1 MAPGTQVKIGS
12 EDFEQVADA
21 LETDL
26 GAAEVETETAE
37 AVRSELIEQRE
48 WLAER
53 LEGNGSSLRKTM
65 PDTDAD
71 NGLSRYVA
79 RTAQFYTG
87 VNDSIPVTATFDLQE
102 WIDEQGYDASVSGV
116 TDDAGDEIAALVD
129 LLVDDLLINHFEMD
143 PTAAARRWKGLL

>member
-1 MAPGTQVKIGS
+1 M
-12 EDFEQVADA
+12 
-21 LETDL
+21 ETA
-26 GAAEVETETAE
+26 AAEA
-37 AVRSELIEQRE
+37 ARSELVEQRE

-53 LEGNGSSLRKTM
+53 LEGRGDSLRKSM

-79 RTAQFYTG
+79 RMAHYHTG
-87 VNDSIPVTATFDLQE
+87 VNTSMPVTATFDLQE
-102 WIDEQGYDASVSGV
+102 WIDEQGFDASVSGI